1 MGQYHFWNILITMM
15 QCIKLKHPLYYDQN
29 ASKMILSNGFK
40 NKTSSNGRHV
50 QDFIEMNCSFFNKE
64 IMAHLRQ
71 NFYWRDLIFS
81 SSSKIEKK
89 QYYLV
94 PKLFLKPEIY
104 EIVEKNLRKI
114 SCYRTL
120 YSTNMKKVHIY
131 AQEKRLLLR

>member
-1 MGQYHFWNILITMM
+1 
-15 QCIKLKHPLYYDQN
+15 
-29 ASKMILSNGFK
+29 
-40 NKTSSNGRHV
+40 
-50 QDFIEMNCSFFNKE
+50 
-64 IMAHLRQ
+64 MAHLRQ

-81 SSSKIEKK
+81 SSSKIEKKK

>member
-1 MGQYHFWNILITMM
+1 
-15 QCIKLKHPLYYDQN
+15 
-29 ASKMILSNGFK
+29 
-40 NKTSSNGRHV
+40 
-50 QDFIEMNCSFFNKE
+50 
-64 IMAHLRQ
+64 MAHLRQ

-89 QYYLV
+89 TILPSSQT
-94 PKLFLKPEIY
+94 FLKPEIY

>member
-1 MGQYHFWNILITMM
+1 
-15 QCIKLKHPLYYDQN
+15 
-29 ASKMILSNGFK
+29 MILSNGFK

-50 QDFIEMNCSFFNKE
+50 QDFIEINCSFFNKE

-89 QYYLV
+89 TILPSSQT
-94 PKLFLKPEIY
+94 FLKPEIY